1 MENNKPNTKEQIL
14 QKIRS
19 QEISMRPKLY
29 FTLQLAALA
38 VVAFLI
44 LVLSV
49 FIFNFL
55 LFTIRIN
62 SHDALLGF
70 GPRGLVAFLRFFPW
84 ELLVLDVALI
94 VGLQWMLRTFK
105 FGYKTPAVYLLL
117 GLLGASMTLGYVLD
131 RETVLND
138 HFLDEADHHHM
149 GPFGDLYGH
158 ARRPLPPGEG
168 VCRCIIVGIDGP
180 TLTVQD
186 SRSTTTLKVLLP
198 PNDPRATS
206 TGLEIGD
213 IIFVAGDL
221 DQGDIRAFGIH
232 RLPPR
237 SGTSTPPLPP
247 LK

>member
-1 MENNKPNTKEQIL
+1 MESNNHHNLKEKLLHQI
-14 QKIRS
+14 RT
-19 QEISMRPKLY
+19 QEISMRPRVY
-29 FTLQLAALA
+29 FTLQMIALA
-38 VVAFLI
+38 VVSFFI
-44 LVLSV
+44 LVLSI

-70 GPRGLVAFLRFFPW
+70 GPRGFEAFLFFFPW

-94 VGLQWMLRTFK
+94 VALQWMLRTFK

-117 GLLGASMTLGYVLD
+117 GLLGASMLFGFALD
-131 RETVLND
+131 RGTLFND
-138 HFLDEADHHHM
+138 HFLDEADRHHM

-168 VCRCIIVGIDGP
+168 VCRCIILDIQGS

-186 SRSTTTLKVLLP
+186 SRSTTTLTVVLP
-198 PNDPRATS
+198 SDDVRATS
-206 TGLEIGD
+206 TGLQIGD

-221 DQGDIRAFGIH
+221 DNGAIRAFGL
-232 RLPPR
+232 RKLPPGAPK
-237 SGTSTPPLPP
+237 SPQGA